1 MRHLNYLP
9 IWHDANRLMVDIEQA
24 VRGFPRYHK
33 YTIGTEL
40 RTTALRLCQ
49 TIHRAHSRKQSR
61 ARLVQQVSELIDD
74 LKMQIQLAKELRAF
88 HNFAQFQRV
97 AEQAVGLGRQAGG
110 WLKQARAEARRQ
122 QSASRAPIHCAPAS
136 PAEQRG

>member
-97 AEQAVGLGRQAGG
+97 VH
-110 WLKQARAEARRQ
+110 RATGYFTPSQRLML
-122 QSASRAPIHCAPAS
+122 P
-136 PAEQRG
+136 PAEIDIDTRAAKTMRTGQHAPSGSSGI